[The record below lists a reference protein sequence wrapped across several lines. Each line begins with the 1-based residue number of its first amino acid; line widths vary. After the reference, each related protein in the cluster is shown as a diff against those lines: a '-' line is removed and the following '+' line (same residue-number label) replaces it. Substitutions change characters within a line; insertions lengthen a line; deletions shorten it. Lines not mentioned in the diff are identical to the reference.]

1 MNKSLRKNSKLKNN
15 KTKRRRK
22 IMGGRE
28 SGYKAALILWP
39 LYELDE
45 NGKPTKFVKFKE
57 RFVTMHNVGL
67 KRRIDYID
75 DWIRL
80 NVENEPLVQESITPV
95 VHWLTG
101 KHPKKAAS
109 TDAITGVEN
118 QQEVQQ
124 REEEEQEEV
133 EEKEEEVE
141 EKEEEEEEEEI
152 FYNGK
157 TIEQWAKNPV
167 NEKNP
172 EFKEATKDFGSDEW
186 KKYNELRKQY
196 KSKPTPDQTVSLIV
210 PDRLRPRKNRGF
222 VLKPTATS
230 SNATAA
236 TSSTAT
242 AATPPTTTA
251 ATPPTATAATPPA
264 KAKTTTKRRTTK
276 NRKP

>member
-45 NGKPTKFVKFKE
+45 EGKPTKFVKFKE

-67 KRRIDYID
+67 KRRVDYID

-101 KHPKKAAS
+101 KHPKKSES
-109 TDAITGVEN
+109 TDAITVVEN
-118 QQEVQQ
+118 QQEGERKVEQQ
-124 REEEEQEEV
+124 REEVEEEKNEEEEK
-133 EEKEEEVE
+133 EEKEEED
-141 EKEEEEEEEEI
+141 EI
-152 FYNGK
+152 LYNGK

-167 NEKNP
+167 NEKN
-172 EFKEATKDFGSDEW
+172 EDFKKANGDFGKDEW
-186 KKYNELRKQY
+186 KKYTELRNKY
-196 KSKPTPDQTVSLIV
+196 KESQNQTIVSSSLKE
-210 PDRLRPRKNRGF
+210 RLRSNSKKRGF
-222 VLKPTATS
+222 VLKPTAMS
-230 SNATAA
+230 SNT
-236 TSSTAT
+236 T
-242 AATPPTTTA
+242 ATPP
-251 ATPPTATAATPPA
+251 P
-264 KAKTTTKRRTTK
+264 AKTTTTPPTETDKAKTATKRKTAK
-276 NRKP
+276 RKP

>member
-45 NGKPTKFVKFKE
+45 EDKPTKFVKFKE

-67 KRRIDYID
+67 KRRVDYID

-124 REEEEQEEV
+124 QEVQREEEKEEQEEEEQEEV
-133 EEKEEEVE
+133 EE
-141 EKEEEEEEEEI
+141 EEEEQEEEI

-157 TIEQWAKNPV
+157 TIKEWAKNPV
-167 NEKNP
+167 NEKNT
-172 EFKEATKDFGSDEW
+172 EFIKASKDFGTEEW

-210 PDRLRPRKNRGF
+210 PDKLRPRKRGL
-222 VLKPTATS
+222 VLNPTATS
-230 SNATAA
+230 SN
-236 TSSTAT
+236 STAT
-242 AATPPTTTA
+242 PPPA
-251 ATPPTATAATPPA
+251 PAATPPA
-264 KAKTTTKRRTTK
+264 KARTTAK
-276 NRKP
+276 RKTAKKR